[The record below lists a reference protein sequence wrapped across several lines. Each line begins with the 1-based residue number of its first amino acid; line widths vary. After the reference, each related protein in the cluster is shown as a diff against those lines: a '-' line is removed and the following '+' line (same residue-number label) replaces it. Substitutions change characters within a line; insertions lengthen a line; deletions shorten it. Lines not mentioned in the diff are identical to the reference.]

1 MGSGGFRNTKY
12 FFSFIPDRVR
22 FTNCRTWFK
31 AFFFG
36 YLYIYFIKTML
47 RNFLFI
53 LITILWII
61 NLIFLPNFC
70 GWIFN
75 LTFSAQKGTLFRLCG
90 QYFVKYD
97 WYQRRSPTANAEA
110 EKVWGSLYYIKA
122 DYVSNTMAWKM
133 AIVAIT
139 FSKIRM
145 TLKKEMGWFL
155 IFGERLN

>member
-61 NLIFLPNFC
+61 NLIFLPNFVA
-70 GWIFN
+70 GFLIWHS
-75 LTFSAQKGTLFRLCG
+75 LHKKEL
-90 QYFVKYD
+90 YFGCV
-97 WYQRRSPTANAEA
+97 
-110 EKVWGSLYYIKA
+110 GSILSSMIDTK
-122 DYVSNTMAWKM
+122 DEVQPQMLK
-133 AIVAIT
+133 
-139 FSKIRM
+139 
-145 TLKKEMGWFL
+145 LKKFEVPYIILKPTMFL
-155 IFGERLN
+155 TRWLEKWL